1 MLNGSDEQKAKY
13 LPKLVS
19 GDHVGALAMSEHSAG
34 SDVVSMKLT
43 AKEVD
48 GGYVLNGT
56 KMWITNVGKHGPL
69 YWRMTDRIQGPEAD
83 VIVVYAKTDPPAG
96 SKGIT
101 AFILDKANTKG
112 FSVARKLDKI
122 GMRGSNTGELVFEDV
137 FIPRENM
144 LGTLNKGVRVL
155 MEGLDLERLVLS
167 SGPIG
172 IMQRVLDLVLPYT
185 HERKQFGQVIAKNQL
200 VQGKLADIYTRFR
213 ASQAFTHSIA
223 STIDEHHGDSSNN
236 FGISS
241 RDCTATILFAAENAT
256 QVALDGLQLMGGM
269 GYMNEIPIGRLVR
282 DAKLYEIGAGTSE
295 IRRMVVGRSFEK
307 DFKLPLG

>member
-1 MLNGSDEQKAKY
+1 MSDR
-13 LPKLVS
+13 L
-19 GDHVGALAMSEHSAG
+19 
-34 SDVVSMKLT
+34 
-43 AKEVD
+43 
-48 GGYVLNGT
+48 
-56 KMWITNVGKHGPL
+56 
-69 YWRMTDRIQGPEAD
+69 QGPEAD

-112 FSVARKLDKI
+112 FSVARKLDKF

-144 LGTLNKGVRVL
+144 LGALNKGVRVL

-185 HERKQFGQVIAKNQL
+185 HERKQFGQAIAKNQL
-200 VQGKLADIYTRFR
+200 VQGKLADIYTKYR

-223 STIDEHHGDSSNN
+223 STIDAHHGDSSNN